1 MIKLE
6 VNEKG
11 IATAE
16 LKGQMADICG
26 ELTFALIKVIKE
38 DKRFASALR
47 IALLVTGEMEMST
60 AEKVALVK
68 TMIEFKDGEKK

>member
-1 MIKLE
+1 MIKIE

-11 IATAE
+11 EATVE

-47 IALLVTGEMEMST
+47 IALLLTGETEMST
-60 AEKVALVK
+60 KEKVALLE
-68 TMIEFKDGEKK
+68 TMFEFKDGEEE